1 MGQFDAPTDPT
12 AFVHRIGRTAR
23 AGQSG
28 RSVLMVLPHEDSYI
42 PFLQKRGIH
51 LDVMP
56 SLAVCGGSPVVD
68 ESESNAVAIRRT
80 RRLVET
86 DRAVMLKANKA
97 FVSYLRAYQEHQ
109 LPYIFPFKSLDL
121 GALATC
127 FCVLRLPRVKE
138 ILGRKIKGFEQSAVH
153 PSAVPFTNKKQ
164 EKLRQEK
171 LEKKRAED
179 EAAEKETEIQRK
191 KNEQQA
197 AKAAKEAAR
206 ERTRTQKRKAARS
219 GRAEEWRLLGREE
232 SLAKK
237 LKAGKITAAQF
248 KHRLQKATKPAAG
261 KKLDADSE
269 SGSDES
275 DDGDDGTW
283 VKKRKKRRGKTKR

>member
-1 MGQFDAPTDPT
+1 MG
-12 AFVHRIGRTAR
+12 
-23 AGQSG
+23 
-28 RSVLMVLPHEDSYI
+28 
-42 PFLQKRGIH
+42 
-51 LDVMP
+51 
-56 SLAVCGGSPVVD
+56 
-68 ESESNAVAIRRT
+68 
-80 RRLVET
+80 
-86 DRAVMLKANKA
+86 
-97 FVSYLRAYQEHQ
+97 
-109 LPYIFPFKSLDL
+109 
-121 GALATC
+121 
-127 FCVLRLPRVKE
+127 
-138 ILGRKIKGFEQSAVH
+138 
-153 PSAVPFTNKKQ
+153 
-164 EKLRQEK
+164 
-171 LEKKRAED
+171 ED

-206 ERTRTQKRKAARS
+206 ERTRTQKRKAARN

-248 KHRLQKATKPAAG
+248 KHRLQNAAKPAAG

-283 VKKRKKRRGKTKR
+283 VKRRKKRRGKTKR